1 MLLNTA
7 LFRLDAVILSQFK
20 GNDAVGFY
28 GVAYRLLE
36 STLFITYTFVAAL
49 LPTLSRL
56 TADSTPTIGEAFELG
71 LKLIAMALLPIGVG
85 FVLFAEP
92 MVHLLYGS
100 DYDPSVPAVRLLG
113 VAAAFYGV
121 SFLGRAPSLIA
132 QGRQRVLP
140 WITAVVLV
148 LNVGLNLLVIP
159 EYSFKGA
166 AAVTSISE
174 VVLASMTLVFV
185 LRLTGRVSA
194 LRVVS
199 GPVVGCVAIGVVA
212 LVAGTGLLGL
222 VLGAL
227 VYLPVLFAVEHR
239 FFPHDVRRLRDVV
252 R

>member
-71 LKLIAMALLPIGVG
+71 LKLIAMALLPIGLG

-121 SFLGRAPSLIA
+121 SFLGATALIA

-174 VVLASMTLVFV
+174 VVLAIMTLVFV